1 MRRLVIIGAGGHARE
16 TLDVVEAINAVS
28 PVVEVV
34 GLVATGDPGPEL
46 ARRDARF
53 LGAPDVLAGLP
64 SDIEA
69 VIAIGDGATRR
80 RLDAALLASG
90 RLSAVLVHPLASVGS
105 DDRLGPG
112 VVMAAGARVTT
123 NVTLGR
129 HVHLNVNAVVSHDCV
144 IGDYVTLSPGVHLTG
159 SVVVDDDVFFGTGAI
174 VTPGRRIGRGAV
186 VGAGSVVLDD
196 VEAGARVSGAPARP
210 MVP

>member
-1 MRRLVIIGAGGHARE
+1 M
-16 TLDVVEAINAVS
+16 
-28 PVVEVV
+28 
-34 GLVATGDPGPEL
+34 
-46 ARRDARF
+46 
-53 LGAPDVLAGLP
+53 
-64 SDIEA
+64 
-69 VIAIGDGATRR
+69 
-80 RLDAALLASG
+80 
-90 RLSAVLVHPLASVGS
+90 
-105 DDRLGPG
+105 
-112 VVMAAGARVTT
+112 
-123 NVTLGR
+123 
-129 HVHLNVNAVVSHDCV
+129 HLNVNAVVSHDCV